1 MNMMVSFMNMYRRK
15 LITKEKM
22 ENYCKGKENKKGS
35 INDDLESFYQDIRL
49 GTEPDDMA
57 FTYYLPKLTKEE
69 LKLVGRKDPIYLETF
84 GLTDPDVDEIEM
96 RMSESKSKFVE
107 AVCVRRTLNCVLKP

>member
-1 MNMMVSFMNMYRRK
+1 
-15 LITKEKM
+15 
-22 ENYCKGKENKKGS
+22 
-35 INDDLESFYQDIRL
+35 
-49 GTEPDDMA
+49 MA

-107 AVCVRRTLNCVLKP
+107 AVCVRRTLNCVLKPWFSTSIAPTFETVNNNKTKE